1 MFLYV
6 PVYNTISFKEVLF
19 FGISFLVFYKNDIS
33 KYLKPS
39 FLYVIVVFLVLLTTD
54 WDSNSTRPFLFLFI
68 FILVSKID
76 RPETINNFM
85 RGNYIIL
92 LFSLTIAFAQ
102 FLDFE
107 FAWQMRKIFGFG
119 GHDLLAER
127 FRHDNPYGMHMY
139 SITLAEHAVAILP
152 FFMYGKIRNFFFII
166 LALCLQVKSLIIGIC
181 FKHYKKSIF
190 VIPLIII
197 YVVKVGLPED
207 VLMSFFIRAAKLSSL
222 LMEYTPFGE
231 GLKSYLYS
239 SQGTNMYFTHV
250 FPISEIEKMSP
261 HIYFVTYAITSFG
274 LLSLIIAVCLN
285 IIPIILLLRISD
297 DKFSKKLLFCLLASN
312 FHSLTHNGGMLLGD
326 YIYFIV
332 AIISINYYSY
342 SMNIKRRI
350 KIVT

>member
-6 PVYNTISFKEVLF
+6 SAYNNISLKEVILL
-19 FGISFLVFYKNDIS
+19 GISFLVLYKNDIL
-33 KYLKPS
+33 KYPKPS
-39 FLYVIVVFLVLLTTD
+39 FLYAIVVFLVLLTTD
-54 WDSNSTRPFLFLFI
+54 WDINSSRPFLFLFI

-76 RPETINNFM
+76 HPETISNFM
-85 RGNYIIL
+85 KGNYIIL

-107 FAWQMRKIFGFG
+107 FSWQMRKIFGFG
-119 GHDLLAER
+119 GHDLLASR
-127 FRHDNPYGMHMY
+127 FRFDNPYGMHMY
-139 SITLAEHAVAILP
+139 SITLAEHAAAILP

-190 VIPLIII
+190 VIPFIII
-197 YVVKVGLPED
+197 YFVKVGISED
-207 VLMSFFIRAAKLSSL
+207 IFLSFYLRTAKISSL
-222 LMEYTPFGE
+222 LMEYTSFGE
-231 GLKSYLYS
+231 GLNSYSHS
-239 SQGTNMYFTHV
+239 SLGTINPYFTQNY
-250 FPISEIEKMSP
+250 IEQMSP
-261 HIYFVTYAITSFG
+261 HIYFISYAINSFG
-274 LLSLIIAVCLN
+274 VLSLIIAVCLN

-332 AIISINYYSY
+332 AIISINYYSFI
-342 SMNIKRRI
+342 MNPKRQLTI
-350 KIVT
+350 